1 MSKKFNFRELV
12 EISLGTLFVAI
23 GFYYLLLPTDLVTGG
38 VTGLSIV
45 FKETFKISSDQ
56 IISIFIFIV
65 NMVLLLIGY
74 LILGKEFFFKT
85 IYGTI
90 LLPLFTFIFSLI
102 PVANDFFIKNIQ
114 SDGNL
119 LIIVST
125 ISGVLTGLGLGLV
138 FRNNATTG
146 GSDVIQ
152 RILYEKL
159 KVPYSVALYITD
171 GIIIAL
177 GLLIFGIEN
186 TYFAVLTLIIAGIVI
201 DKVNLNGRDGY
212 TLFIVTTK
220 YSILKEQIYKQID
233 RGVTKAS
240 VIGGYSEKSQDMIIC
255 TISKRQL
262 YHIKAIIAEYDEQAF
277 TFITK
282 TVESVGQGFSIKWLK
297 L

>member
-282 TVESVGQGFSIKWLK
+282 TVESVGQGFSIK
-297 L
+297 

>member
-90 LLPLFTFIFSLI
+90 LLPVFTFIFSLI

-212 TLFIVTTK
+212 TLSIVTTK

-282 TVESVGQGFSIKWLK
+282 TVESVGQGFSIK
-297 L
+297 

>member
-159 KVPYSVALYITD
+159 KVPYSIALYITD

-282 TVESVGQGFSIKWLK
+282 TVESVGQGFSIK
-297 L
+297 

>member
-159 KVPYSVALYITD
+159 KVPYSIALYITD

-201 DKVNLNGRDGY
+201 DKVNLNGQQVSH
-212 TLFIVTTK
+212 I
-220 YSILKEQIYKQID
+220 IEENQIFNI
-233 RGVTKAS
+233 
-240 VIGGYSEKSQDMIIC
+240 
-255 TISKRQL
+255 KRTNL
-262 YHIKAIIAEYDEQAF
+262 
-277 TFITK
+277 
-282 TVESVGQGFSIKWLK
+282 
-297 L
+297 

>member
-1 MSKKFNFRELV
+1 MKKYFSFREILEIGFGTFLV
-12 EISLGTLFVAI
+12 AV

-38 VTGLSIV
+38 VTGLSII
-45 FKETFKISSDQ
+45 FKETFNISSDELV
-56 IISIFIFIV
+56 SVFIFVV
-65 NMVLLLIGY
+65 NLLLLLVGY
-74 LILGKEFFFKT
+74 LLLGKDFFIKT
-85 IYGTI
+85 IFGTI
-90 LLPLFTFIFSLI
+90 LLPLFTFIFSVI
-102 PVANDFFIKNIQ
+102 PLSNDFFIKNIQ

-125 ISGVLTGLGLGLV
+125 MSGVLTGLGLGLV

-152 RILYEKL
+152 RIFYEKM

-201 DKVNLNGRDGY
+201 DKVNLSGRDGY
-212 TLFIVTTK
+212 TLFIVTTQ
-220 YSILKEQIYKQID
+220 YSLLKEQIYLKIN

-262 YHIKAIIAEYDEQAF
+262 YHIKAIIAEYDEGAF

-282 TVESVGQGFSIKWLK
+282 TVESVGKGFSI
-297 L
+297 